1 MNFSSQIFFN
11 NINHGHRL
19 ASYIEKKI
27 FAAASLLHGHGYLLL
42 LSQSQETR
50 KKPVFPFLLTML
62 MCSAIVSYL
71 LKYTYTQVHE
81 EVSRKMYKNF
91 IKNYQIN
98 IKEKI
103 TSDFRGVFR
112 IRLNIYDR
120 AFLRIQLHRAFLR
133 IQLHRAFLRIQLM
146 FYWVLN
152 TPMDFII
159 IYFFTTSKNT
169 CFYFKCHQNTYS
181 S

>member
-1 MNFSSQIFFN
+1 M
-11 NINHGHRL
+11 
-19 ASYIEKKI
+19 
-27 FAAASLLHGHGYLLL
+27 AASLLHGHGYLLL

-50 KKPVFPFLLTML
+50 KIPVFPFLLTML

-133 IQLHRAFLRIQLM
+133 IQLM

-169 CFYFKCHQNTYS
+169 CLYFKCHQNTYS